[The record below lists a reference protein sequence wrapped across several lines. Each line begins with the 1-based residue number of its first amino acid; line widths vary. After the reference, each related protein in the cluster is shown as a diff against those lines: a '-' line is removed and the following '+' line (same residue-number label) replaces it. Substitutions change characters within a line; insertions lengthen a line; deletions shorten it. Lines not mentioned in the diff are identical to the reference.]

1 MEISEARKKELIRKL
16 LFSRTRLLCSHPF
29 FGLLLMRVKFALNEE
44 IETAATDGEYIYF
57 GLKFLTELSDGETDF
72 VLMHEIL
79 HVALRHCFRS
89 AGKDAFAF
97 NIACDIVVNSNIMR
111 ETGDIRSITLA
122 KYGESMH
129 VAPNGKEGYLYT
141 AEEVYEMLPHKKHS
155 GGSGA
160 KNGKGGGNGKDGREF
175 ADGEKSGKGG
185 KGGKGGGF
193 SDDHSKWGKGDDE
206 YLDALWTETLKNA
219 VKAVSIRESSLS
231 RGLVPLAA
239 KRELEKLNNPQLD
252 WRLILNNF
260 VREEIVDYSFM
271 PPDRR
276 YEGDFFLPD
285 FNEKDEKIENILFM
299 IDTSGSVADKTVV
312 AAYSE
317 IKGAI
322 DQFGGKLQGFL
333 GFFDAAVIPPV
344 PFYDENSLKI
354 IRPYGGGG
362 TRFDIIF
369 DYVRREM
376 SDNLPAS
383 IIIITDGIAP
393 FPAEKAAMHI
403 PVLWVIN
410 NDKVTPPWGK
420 IARIKDV

>member
-1 MEISEARKKELIRKL
+1 M
-16 LFSRTRLLCSHPF
+16 
-29 FGLLLMRVKFALNEE
+29 
-44 IETAATDGEYIYF
+44 
-57 GLKFLTELSDGETDF
+57 
-72 VLMHEIL
+72 
-79 HVALRHCFRS
+79 
-89 AGKDAFAF
+89 
-97 NIACDIVVNSNIMR
+97 
-111 ETGDIRSITLA
+111 
-122 KYGESMH
+122 
-129 VAPNGKEGYLYT
+129 
-141 AEEVYEMLPHKKHS
+141 
-155 GGSGA
+155 
-160 KNGKGGGNGKDGREF
+160 
-175 ADGEKSGKGG
+175 
-185 KGGKGGGF
+185 
-193 SDDHSKWGKGDDE
+193 
-206 YLDALWTETLKNA
+206 
-219 VKAVSIRESSLS
+219 
-231 RGLVPLAA
+231 PLAA

>member
-97 NIACDIVVNSNIMR
+97 NVACDIVVNSNIMR
-111 ETGDIRSITLA
+111 ETGDKRSITLA

-155 GGSGA
+155 GGG
-160 KNGKGGGNGKDGREF
+160 
-175 ADGEKSGKGG
+175 SGKGG
-185 KGGKGGGF
+185 NGCGF
-193 SDDHSKWGKGDDE
+193 SDDHSKWGKGDNDE

-219 VKAVSIRESSLS
+219 AKAVSIRESSLS

-276 YEGDFFLPD
+276 YDGDFFLPD
-285 FNEKDEKIENILFM
+285 FNEKDEKVENILFM

-317 IKGAI
+317 VKGAL

-393 FPAEKAAMHI
+393 FPAEKAAMRI

>member
-79 HVALRHCFRS
+79 HVALRHCFRG

-141 AEEVYEMLPHKKHS
+141 AEEVYEMLTHKKHS

-160 KNGKGGGNGKDGREF
+160 KNGKGDGNGKDGREF
-175 ADGEKSGKGG
+175 ADGEKSG

-219 VKAVSIRESSLS
+219 AKAVSIRESSLS

>member
-79 HVALRHCFRS
+79 HVALRHCFRG

-160 KNGKGGGNGKDGREF
+160 KNGKGDGNEKDGREF
-175 ADGEKSGKGG
+175 ADGGN
-185 KGGKGGGF
+185 GGKGGGF

-219 VKAVSIRESSLS
+219 
-231 RGLVPLAA
+231 A

-260 VREEIVDYSFM
+260 VREEVVDYSFM

>member
-1 MEISEARKKELIRKL
+1 MEISESRKKELIRKL

-79 HVALRHCFRS
+79 HVALRHCFRG

-160 KNGKGGGNGKDGREF
+160 KNGKGGGNEKDGREF
-175 ADGEKSGKGG
+175 ADGGNGGKGG

-219 VKAVSIRESSLS
+219 AKAVSIRESSLS

-239 KRELEKLNNPQLD
+239 KRELERLNNPQLD

-393 FPAEKAAMHI
+393 FPAEKAAMQI

>member
-79 HVALRHCFRS
+79 HVALRHCFRG

-160 KNGKGGGNGKDGREF
+160 KNGKGGG
-175 ADGEKSGKGG
+175 
-185 KGGKGGGF
+185 F

-219 VKAVSIRESSLS
+219 AKAVSIRESSLS

-271 PPDRR
+271 PPDSR